1 MNAAARPLG
10 STSPQGFVEVDTLIV
25 GAGIAGL
32 GLGIRLARRGTAS
45 FLILERAD
53 QVGGTWRDNVYPGVA
68 CDIPSHLYSYSF
80 RPKPDWS
87 RFFAPGAEIQGY
99 LVEAARDEGLLPH
112 LRFGTAVLGSEWD
125 EDDGRWMVRTTRGD
139 YRCRVLV
146 MAAGRLS
153 EPRIPDVAGLD
164 QSTGRV
170 FHSSRWGDAD
180 LSGARV
186 GIVGTGASAVQL
198 IPEVA
203 ARAESV
209 VVFQRSAP
217 YVVPRQ
223 DREYT
228 AAEQR
233 LFARAP
239 ESAERLRSRL
249 FWSMEQG
256 YAQRIGISGP
266 LDALRHRALA
276 HLGEQVG
283 DRGLRAALTP
293 DYEIG
298 CKRVLLSDDFYP
310 ALSRPTV
317 VLEASALES
326 VRGGTAVAASGRM
339 HELDVLILATGFES
353 TEPPYA
359 RTILGR
365 NGVPLADRWA
375 DGMVAYASTAVHGF
389 PNLFILDGP
398 NASLGHNSAIYMI
411 EAQIDH
417 ILDALSA
424 LADLTGGAMAGGGG
438 VLEVTRAAE
447 DDYIAELDA
456 VAGSTVWLRGK
467 CSSWYVDERS
477 GRLTLLWPDFA
488 FAFRRRLSRFDGAAY
503 GIGES
508 VGDGDADAA
517 REQRGEQIELA

>member
-1 MNAAARPLG
+1 MNAAASPLG
-10 STSPQGFVEVDTLIV
+10 SISREDCVEVDTLIV

-32 GLGIRLARRGTAS
+32 GLGIRLARRGTES

-80 RPKPDWS
+80 RPKADWS
-87 RFFAPGAEIQGY
+87 RFFAPGAEIQAY

-112 LRFGTAVLGSEWD
+112 LRFDTAVAGSEWD
-125 EDDGRWMVRTTRGD
+125 EDDGRWTVRTTRGE

-153 EPRIPDVAGLD
+153 EPRIPEVPGLEGFAG
-164 QSTGRV
+164 TV
-170 FHSSRWGDAD
+170 FHSSQWGDAD

-186 GIVGTGASAVQL
+186 GIIGTGASAVQL
-198 IPEVA
+198 VPAVVEE
-203 ARAESV
+203 AESV

-223 DREYT
+223 DRAYT

-239 ESAERLRSRL
+239 ESAERLRARL

-256 YAQRIGISGP
+256 YAQRIGVAGP
-266 LDALRHRALA
+266 LDALRDRALA
-276 HLGEQVG
+276 HLGEQVR
-283 DRGLRAALTP
+283 DPELRAALTP
-293 DYEIG
+293 SYEIG

-310 ALSRPTV
+310 TLSRPSV
-317 VLEASALES
+317 VLEASALAS
-326 VRGGTAVAASGRM
+326 VERRTAIAASGRM

-359 RTILGR
+359 RTISGR
-365 NGVPLADRWA
+365 NGVLLADRWA

-398 NASLGHNSAIYMI
+398 NASLGHNSAVYMI

-424 LADLTGGAMAGGGG
+424 LADLTG
-438 VLEVTRAAE
+438 R
-447 DDYIAELDA
+447 
-456 VAGSTVWLRGK
+456 
-467 CSSWYVDERS
+467 
-477 GRLTLLWPDFA
+477 
-488 FAFRRRLSRFDGAAY
+488 RRRLAGGAAC
-503 GIGES
+503 S
-508 VGDGDADAA
+508 K
-517 REQRGEQIELA
+517 